1 VYCARL
7 VSAASVIAKLM
18 LCEKAFAP
26 ADAVTPRS
34 PASRSGQHQ
43 LPTARR
49 PALFRQLDA
58 QDRVDNRLVL
68 KHLNTQVLSTL
79 PTLPGEWS
87 TAHQS
92 QPLALH
98 DIEEKLQARNPGRPC
113 FKVHIPAQ
121 QNTSGPFGLLKCI
134 PFISCITYQ
143 KSNLVK

>member
-49 PALFRQLDA
+49 PAPFHQLDA
-58 QDRVDNRLVL
+58 QAEANRHLIV
-68 KHLNTQVLSTL
+68 KHLDN
-79 PTLPGEWS
+79 
-87 TAHQS
+87 
-92 QPLALH
+92 
-98 DIEEKLQARNPGRPC
+98 EK
-113 FKVHIPAQ
+113 FWYDEPA
-121 QNTSGPFGLLKCI
+121 GL
-134 PFISCITYQ
+134 
-143 KSNLVK
+143 VAG